1 MLSNTDQSQ
10 KPESTR
16 IELSNQLSA
25 KTVRKRQIALNILL
39 LLSAFL
45 ILAMAYYCNF
55 CRFPRTS
62 DDANIFFA
70 GSEISDGNWRL
81 KGWWLPEDNFLTV
94 DLPLYA
100 FLVKC
105 LGSTPY
111 IMFYLPAALW
121 AGVALLSLVLSGS
134 GLTGKKRVV
143 ALAAVTTPVLLPIIG
158 NHSSMEAIAHVWPH
172 TGTILYV
179 LLIFLLAKMAMSG
192 RRAYSRSILVA
203 YTLIVV
209 LAVFGDSFAI
219 YIGVIPVTVVAVFS
233 IYCGGNLRQNL
244 LVLVLT
250 LFATLL
256 GKILLEVNSV
266 TGGFQLIHLPVKFV
280 EFDYLGKNV
289 VSVIQYFFKLFGC
302 DFFGKEVF
310 AFSIDGAALPV
321 LRLPFLALL
330 IAAFLALGKKVRAST
345 SAVRSKWPVLEND
358 YLDAM
363 LAVAF
368 AINVLAALFSDRI
381 TDAGS
386 IRFMVPA
393 LVFGAILIARMEIK
407 RQWVGAYFHFAL
419 LVSLAFSV
427 ISYAQKLR
435 SAVLVSGEIE
445 ALSQWLSNNELHY
458 GFAPYWSS
466 SIVTAATNNRIEIRA
481 VVADAE
487 GKLKPFEWNGNREWY
502 HIGATGAGR
511 AVFVVAHEEEK
522 IYYNQA
528 DVIRTL
534 GEPLEKHAVGPY
546 IVNLY
551 DPGNERLKVL
561 FLPPTA
567 TR

>member
-1 MLSNTDQSQ
+1 MSPNTDQSQ

-25 KTVRKRQIALNILL
+25 KTVRKRQIAVKILL
-39 LLSAFL
+39 LLSALL
-45 ILAMAYYCNF
+45 ILAIAYYYNF

-62 DDANIFFA
+62 DDANIFLA

-81 KGWWLPEDNFLTV
+81 KGWWLPEDNYLTI

-100 FLVKC
+100 LFVKC

-134 GLTGKKRVV
+134 GFTGRKRVV

-158 NHSSMEAIAHVWPH
+158 NRSSMEAIAHVWPH

-179 LLIFLLAKMAMSG
+179 LLVFLLAKMAMSG
-192 RRAYSRSILVA
+192 QRAYSKSILVA
-203 YTLIVV
+203 YTLVVV

-233 IYCGGNLRQNL
+233 ICYGGNSRQNL
-244 LVLVLT
+244 LVLVST
-250 LFATLL
+250 LLATLL

-310 AFSIDGAALPV
+310 AFSIDGAALPL

-330 IAAFLALGKKVRAST
+330 IAACLALGKKARAST
-345 SAVRSKWPVLEND
+345 SAARNKWPVLEND

-368 AINVLAALFSDRI
+368 AVNVLAALFSDRI

-407 RQWVGAYFHFAL
+407 RQWVGAYFYFAL
-419 LVSLAFSV
+419 LVSLTFSV
-427 ISYAQKLR
+427 ISYAQKPR
-435 SAVLVSGEIE
+435 SAILVSSEVE

-458 GFAPYWSS
+458 GFGPYWSS
-466 SIVTAATNNRIEIRA
+466 SIVTAATDNRIEIRA
-481 VVADAE
+481 TVADTE

-502 HIGATGAGR
+502 HLGATGAGK

-522 IYYNQA
+522 IYYDQA
-528 DVIRTL
+528 DVLRTL
-534 GEPLEKHAVGPY
+534 GEPLEKHEVGPY

-551 DPGNERLKVL
+551 DPGNERLKAL
-561 FLPPTA
+561 FLPSSA
-567 TR
+567 SR